1 MEQIIKLNN
10 FTDRSN
16 FGSQK
21 SDGLCSNLRDDFNI
35 FFFTRALSGW
45 YFEHQLGIVM
55 SDRTQTNEKKNL
67 NNDTVEQK
75 RGSCT
80 QILKTYAGVLDRD
93 AEAQTASSPRGKK
106 LDKTYSQTV
115 F

>member
-1 MEQIIKLNN
+1 MGCVRIYGMTKTFSFSFSLELSVASTSSI
-10 FTDRSN
+10 
-16 FGSQK
+16 
-21 SDGLCSNLRDDFNI
+21 DD
-35 FFFTRALSGW
+35 
-45 YFEHQLGIVM
+45 QLGIVA
-55 SDRTQTNEKKNL
+55 SDGTQRNEKKNL

-93 AEAQTASSPRGKK
+93 AEAQTASSPLGKK

>member
-1 MEQIIKLNN
+1 MAGTSSI
-10 FTDRSN
+10 
-16 FGSQK
+16 
-21 SDGLCSNLRDDFNI
+21 DD
-35 FFFTRALSGW
+35 
-45 YFEHQLGIVM
+45 QLGIVA
-55 SDRTQTNEKKNL
+55 SDGTQRNEKKNL

-93 AEAQTASSPRGKK
+93 AEAQTASSPLEKK